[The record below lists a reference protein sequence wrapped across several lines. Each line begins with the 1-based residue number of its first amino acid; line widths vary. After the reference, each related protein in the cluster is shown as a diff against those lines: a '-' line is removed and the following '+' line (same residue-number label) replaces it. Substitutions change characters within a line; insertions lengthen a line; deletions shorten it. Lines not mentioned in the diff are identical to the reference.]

1 MVLIDSFSVTYS
13 VVVVTPLTAKSKIFD
28 AFSAT
33 ISPAP
38 DLTTPYTGK
47 SKIFDYFSPT
57 IANYADTLTYRDP
70 FGLITHKKK

>member
-1 MVLIDSFSVTYS
+1 MVLFDSFSVTYS

-33 ISPAP
+33 ISQ
-38 DLTTPYTGK
+38 DKVTPISAKTK
-47 SKIFDYFSPT
+47 VFDSFSPT
-57 IANYADTLTYRDP
+57 IANYEDTLAYRDP

>member
-1 MVLIDSFSVTYS
+1 MVLLDSFSITWQPYTA
-13 VVVVTPLTAKSKIFD
+13 TPYTEKSKIFD

-33 ISPAP
+33 IAP
-38 DLTTPYTGK
+38 VLTTTYTEK

-57 IANYADTLTYRDP
+57 IANYTDTLTYRDP